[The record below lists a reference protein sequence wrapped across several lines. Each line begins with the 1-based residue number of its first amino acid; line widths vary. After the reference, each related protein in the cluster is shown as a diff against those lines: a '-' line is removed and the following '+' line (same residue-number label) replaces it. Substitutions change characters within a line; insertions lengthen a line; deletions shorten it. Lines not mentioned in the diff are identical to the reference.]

1 MMKQIIEKWYLNLPF
16 PEKYRED
23 FYKLLDTC
31 RLEPCTLEQ
40 YLETSHDGQENLL
53 MFLYFCE
60 ELYEKYQA
68 YAIEDSVF
76 YDTVEDIVRWTNTYH
91 SVYGKLGLEEINWLK
106 YHMACRIFKLG
117 RLQFEMRENEVGV
130 HIPEGEPLDYERCL
144 QSFAY
149 AKSFFAKHFPA
160 FSYEKFTCHSW
171 LLDAGLIPLL
181 GKNSNIAKFQTLFTM
196 GTCSA
201 GIRNGKPLR
210 RLRPKADL
218 QRDCMRIL
226 WQAVCCTRQMAC
238 EKKNKKRG
246 NLSCLQKN
254 RFLNN

>member
-31 RLEPCTLEQ
+31 QLEPCTLEQ

-196 GTCSA
+196 GTSDVSDA
-201 GIRNGKPLR
+201 AIRYVFGW
-210 RLRPKADL
+210 D
-218 QRDCMRIL
+218 
-226 WQAVCCTRQMAC
+226 
-238 EKKNKKRG
+238 KKRETIAQVTPKSG
-246 NLSCLQKN
+246 FAARLHAYIMAGGVLHATNGVREKE
-254 RFLNN
+254 